1 MSTIKDPVTISNNVS
16 SKNDLDFEYLKELG
30 ILYIESMGGD
40 LWTDYNE
47 HDPGITI
54 LEILSYAIT
63 DLGNRINIPMKDLLV
78 TKDNPNL
85 SHQFYKASEILPS
98 KSVTALDYRKLFIDL
113 DGVRNCWIQP
123 YEREVYANC
132 KEGLLSYNPDAFS
145 SLPPE
150 LKTDFKLKGL
160 NKIIVDFDIDENLDP
175 AQRAALI
182 NQISDSIKV
191 KFHNNRNLCEDLVEV
206 KEVEQQCV
214 CVCAEIELRN
224 TADED
229 EVHAHILYAIH
240 KYFSPVV
247 RFYSLKEMM
256 DKGYRTDQVFE
267 GPFLENG
274 FIDTTELIEA
284 DLRSEVRLSDLMQLI
299 SKIDGVKIIK
309 DITIS
314 DCDNKEPGN
323 NWIICLDPGKKPVL
337 CDGSQFSYKK
347 DVVPVSYD
355 PATVQEYYDELV
367 EEEDAKNENAKNNRH
382 LSIPKGEYL
391 ETDFYTTIQN
401 DFPDTYGI
409 GQDGLPSS
417 VPVERKAKSKQLKA
431 YLLFFDQVLGS
442 YFAHLG
448 KVGELLSVDNKLKNT
463 YFTQAVKDLKGIDDL
478 VENYPM
484 NNNHQLTE
492 HLMKDLDNSTERRNE
507 LLNHLLARF
516 AENFSEYSFLMKE
529 LYGSVAS
536 EMVLRSKQVF
546 LKEYVELSS
555 HRGEGFNYYHQ
566 QESNLWD
573 TGNVSGAQKRIAR
586 LSGMKD
592 YFRRNLC
599 TNIVEIYEY
608 IPKPGELEYK
618 WRIRNYSGDT
628 ILSSVRT
635 HLQFKNASEEVY
647 KSILKVIETSE
658 DKIKEAFES
667 GVVDGQ
673 IVENI
678 QIKISG
684 GGNYYFQ
691 VVDPSI
697 LDPIEQVLGRQF
709 TYYSTSEEL
718 EIAILEI
725 IEFMTFEFT
734 EEGIYL
740 VEHII
745 LRPDVFDN
753 DAPEEQFLT
762 ICKDDCDDICSLDPY
777 SFKVSVVLPGFTR
790 RFYNKDFRV
799 FMEELIQRELPA
811 HVLAK
816 ICWIGYRKNAV
827 PDIENEL
834 LQFQKTYKDYL
845 FAKTDLEQEQDEP
858 TLLAFKEVLTDLNTI
873 YPTGILED
881 CEGGETGNK
890 IILGRTKIGTL

>member
-1 MSTIKDPVTISNNVS
+1 MSTIKNPVTISNNVS

-30 ILYIESMGGD
+30 IEYIESMGGD

-63 DLGNRINIPMKDLLV
+63 DLGNRINIPMQDLLV
-78 TKDNPNL
+78 TKDNPNF
-85 SHQFYKASEILPS
+85 SQQFYKASAILTS
-98 KSVTALDYRKLFIDL
+98 KPVNALDYRKLFIDL

-123 YEREVYANC
+123 YERVVYANC
-132 KEGLLSYNPDAFS
+132 RDGLLSYNPDAFPTV
-145 SLPPE
+145 PPQ
-150 LKTDFKLKGL
+150 LMTDFKLKGL
-160 NKIIVDFDIDENLDP
+160 NKILVDFDIDENLDP
-175 AQRAALI
+175 VERELLI
-182 NQISDSIKV
+182 NQISDAIKV
-191 KFHNNRNLCEDLVEV
+191 KYHDNRNLCEDLVEV
-206 KEVEQQCV
+206 KEVEKQCV

-240 KYFSPVV
+240 TYFSPAV
-247 RFYSLKEMM
+247 RFYSLKEML
-256 DKGYRTDQVFE
+256 DKGYRTDQIFE
-267 GPFLENG
+267 GPFLDNG
-274 FIDTTELIEA
+274 FIDTPELIRA
-284 DLRSEVRLSDLMQLI
+284 DLRSEIRLSDLMQLI
-299 SKIDGVKIIK
+299 SKIDGVKLIK
-309 DITIS
+309 DITING
-314 DCDNKEPGN
+314 CGEEKVGN
-323 NWIICLDPGKKPVL
+323 EWIICLDLGKKPVL
-337 CDGSQFSYKK
+337 CDGSKFSYKK
-347 DVVPVSYD
+347 DVVPVTYD
-355 PATVQEYYDELV
+355 PEIVQEIYNKLL
-367 EEEDAKNENAKNNRH
+367 EEEDAKNEHAKHNRH
-382 LSIPKGEYL
+382 LTLPTGEYL

-417 VPVERKAKSKQLKA
+417 VPVARKSKAKQLKG
-431 YLLFFDQVLGS
+431 YLLFFDQVLAS

-448 KVGELLSVDNKLKNT
+448 KVGELLSVDNKLKET

-484 NNNHQLTE
+484 NNNPLLTE
-492 HLMKDLDNSTERRNE
+492 HLMKDLDNSVERRNQ
-507 LLNHLLARF
+507 LLNHLLSRF
-516 AENFSEYSFLMKE
+516 AETFSEYTFLMKE
-529 LYGSVAS
+529 LYGKVAS

-566 QESNLWD
+566 PQSNLWD

-586 LSGMKD
+586 LSGMKN

-599 TNIVEIYEY
+599 TNIVEIYEF
-608 IPKPGELEYK
+608 IPAPGELEYK
-618 WRIRNYSGDT
+618 WRVRNYLGQT

-635 HLQFKNASEEVY
+635 HLQFNDAAQEVY
-647 KSILKVIETSE
+647 KSILKIIETSE
-658 DKIKEAFES
+658 ENIKQAFDD

-673 IVENI
+673 IVDNI

-697 LDPIEQVLGRQF
+697 IDPLEQVLARQYI
-709 TYYSTSEEL
+709 YYTTPEEL
-718 EIAILEI
+718 ETAILEI
-725 IEFMTFEFT
+725 IEFMKFEFT

-745 LRPDVFDN
+745 LRPDVLDN
-753 DAPEEQFLT
+753 DAPVEQFLP
-762 ICKDDCDDICSLDPY
+762 ICKDDCDEICSLDPY
-777 SFKVSVVLPGFTR
+777 SFKVSVVLPGFTQ
-790 RFYNKDFRV
+790 RFANQDFRL

-816 ICWIGYRKNAV
+816 ICWIGYRKGAV
-827 PDIENEL
+827 PDSENEL
-834 LQFQKTYKDYL
+834 LQFQETYKDYL

-858 TLLAFKEVLTDLNTI
+858 TLLAFKEVLTNLNTI
-873 YPTGILED
+873 YPTGLLED

-890 IILGRTKIGTL
+890 IILGRTKLGTL

>member
-1 MSTIKDPVTISNNVS
+1 MSTIKNPVTISNTVS

-30 ILYIESMGGD
+30 IGYIESMGGD

-63 DLGNRINIPMKDLLV
+63 DLGNRINIPMQDLLV
-78 TKDNPNL
+78 TKDNPNF
-85 SHQFYKASEILPS
+85 SQQFYKASAILTS
-98 KSVTALDYRKLFIDL
+98 KPVNALDYRKLFIDL

-123 YEREVYANC
+123 YERIVYANC
-132 KEGLLSYNPDAFS
+132 RDGLLSYNPDAFPTVPS
-145 SLPPE
+145 QLM
-150 LKTDFKLKGL
+150 TDFKLKGL
-160 NKIIVDFDIDENLDP
+160 NKILVDFDIDENLDP
-175 AQRAALI
+175 VEREFLI
-182 NQISDSIKV
+182 NQISDAIKV
-191 KFHNNRNLCEDLVEV
+191 KYHDNRNLCEDLVEV
-206 KEVEQQCV
+206 KEVEKQCV

-224 TADED
+224 TADEE

-240 KYFSPVV
+240 TYFSPTV
-247 RFYSLKEMM
+247 RFYSLKEML
-256 DKGYRTDQVFE
+256 DKGYRTDQIFE
-267 GPFLENG
+267 GPFLNNG
-274 FIDTTELIEA
+274 FIDTPELKRA
-284 DLRSEVRLSDLMQLI
+284 DLRSEIRLSDLMQLI
-299 SKIDGVKIIK
+299 SKIDGVKLIK
-309 DITIS
+309 DITING
-314 DCDNKEPGN
+314 CGEEKVGN
-323 NWIICLDPGKKPVL
+323 EWIICLDSGKKPVL
-337 CDGSQFSYKK
+337 CDGSKFSYKK
-347 DVVPVSYD
+347 DVVPVLYD
-355 PATVQEYYDELV
+355 PEIVQEIYDKLL
-367 EEEDAKNENAKNNRH
+367 EEEDAKNEYAKHNRH
-382 LSIPKGEYL
+382 LTLPTGEYL

-417 VPVERKAKSKQLKA
+417 VPVARKSKAKQLKG
-431 YLLFFDQVLGS
+431 YLLFFDQVLAS

-448 KVGELLSVDNKLKNT
+448 KVGELLSVDNKLKET

-484 NNNHQLTE
+484 NNNPLLTE
-492 HLMKDLDNSTERRNE
+492 HLMKDLDNSVERRNQ
-507 LLNHLLARF
+507 LLNHLLSRF
-516 AENFSEYSFLMKE
+516 AETFSEYTFLMKE
-529 LYGSVAS
+529 LYGKVAS

-566 QESNLWD
+566 PQSNLWD

-586 LSGMKD
+586 LSGMKN

-608 IPKPGELEYK
+608 IPAPGELEYK
-618 WRIRNYSGDT
+618 WRVRNYLGQT

-635 HLQFKNASEEVY
+635 HLQFNNAAQEVY
-647 KSILKVIETSE
+647 KSILKIIETSE
-658 DKIKEAFES
+658 ENIKQAFDD
-667 GVVDGQ
+667 GVTDGQ
-673 IVENI
+673 IVDNI

-697 LDPIEQVLGRQF
+697 IDPLEQVLARQY
-709 TYYSTSEEL
+709 TYYATPDEL
-718 EIAILEI
+718 ETAILEI
-725 IEFMTFEFT
+725 IEFMKFEFT

-753 DAPEEQFLT
+753 DAPVEQFLP
-762 ICKDDCDDICSLDPY
+762 ICKDDCDEICSLDPY
-777 SFKVSVVLPGFTR
+777 SFKVSVVLPGFTQ
-790 RFYNKDFRV
+790 RFANQDFRL

-816 ICWIGYRKNAV
+816 ICWIGYRKGAV
-827 PDIENEL
+827 PDSENEL
-834 LQFQKTYKDYL
+834 LQFQETYKDYL

-858 TLLAFKEVLTDLNTI
+858 TLLAFKEVLTNLNTI
-873 YPTGILED
+873 YPTGLLED

-890 IILGRTKIGTL
+890 IILGRTKLGTL